1 MARKTKEEA
10 NNTRKRILCSALDL
24 FVKKGYAHTTFNDI
38 ASRLGFTKGAVYWHF
53 KSKADLLAAILNE
66 ALDYFKTKLSIY
78 LEGREPSFKVIAQKM
93 IEDAVLIVSNKRRR
107 DFFMLV
113 NRKIEWTDKTLAEIV
128 AKLKKERSDGPY
140 HTFINAVEN
149 DKKNGLVS
157 ETVNACE
164 VASASMAI
172 WEGLILRHIEGFLEC
187 DLKETL
193 TKAFDVIWQGIK
205 KEKI

>member
-1 MARKTKEEA
+1 MARRTKEEA
-10 NNTRKRILCSALDL
+10 EKTRARILANALTL
-24 FVKKGYAHTTFNDI
+24 FTKKGYDHTTFTDI
-38 ASRLGFTKGAVYWHF
+38 AARLKMTKGAVYWHF
-53 KSKADLLAAILNE
+53 KSKDDLLAAILNE

-78 LEGREPSFKVIAQKM
+78 LEGREPSLKVIAQKM

-113 NRKIEWTDKTLAEIV
+113 NRKIEWTDKTVAEIV

-157 ETVNACE
+157 ETVNPCE
-164 VASASMAI
+164 VASTSMAI

-193 TKAFDVIWQGIK
+193 TDAFDVIWQGIK

>member
-10 NNTRKRILCSALDL
+10 NNTRKRILRSALDL

-93 IEDAVLIVSNKRRR
+93 ILS
-107 DFFMLV
+107 LQ
-113 NRKIEWTDKTLAEIV
+113 
-128 AKLKKERSDGPY
+128 S
-140 HTFINAVEN
+140 
-149 DKKNGLVS
+149 
-157 ETVNACE
+157 
-164 VASASMAI
+164 
-172 WEGLILRHIEGFLEC
+172 LRYGQ
-187 DLKETL
+187 TS
-193 TKAFDVIWQGIK
+193 
-205 KEKI
+205 